1 MSLKFVKIVF
11 LLNEISEILHTL
23 RLTHRQRIDL
33 GPDYISCSHSNFPPN
48 KQVSVGSVSAVTA
61 VTPVHRLR
69 LLLTSQHLQRPAR
82 SVPPPAP
89 PPATIIQLPDKF
101 LTILTPVIEI
111 RNRQEGMTS
120 EVSRDLFQLENLICL

>member
-11 LLNEISEILHTL
+11 LLNEISEILDTL
-23 RLTHRQRIDL
+23 RLKHRQRIDL

-82 SVPPPAP
+82 SVPHLHQPLQHHQHL
-89 PPATIIQLPDKF
+89 QLHQHHHHHHHK
-101 LTILTPVIEI
+101 
-111 RNRQEGMTS
+111 S
-120 EVSRDLFQLENLICL
+120 